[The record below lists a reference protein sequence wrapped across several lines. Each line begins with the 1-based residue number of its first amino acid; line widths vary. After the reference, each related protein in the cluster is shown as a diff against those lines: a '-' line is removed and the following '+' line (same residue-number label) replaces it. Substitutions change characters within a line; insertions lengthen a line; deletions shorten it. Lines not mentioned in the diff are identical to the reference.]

1 MAKRGRPKKIE
12 RDWESIDGKL
22 DRLVTVRTNEYYDR
36 LLFALQMRMRVSQGE
51 ILREGL
57 HLMAIKWN
65 IDPYENEKK

>member
-1 MAKRGRPKKIE
+1 MAKRGRPKKID

-22 DRLVTVRTNEYYDR
+22 DRMVTVRTNEYYDR
-36 LLFALQMRMRVSQGE
+36 LLLALQMRMRVSQGE
-51 ILREGL
+51 IFREGL